1 MIRIKT
7 VNYFDSFT
15 EIRSIR
21 YQVFEL
27 EQGVDPELEFDGQDE
42 FAQHLLAYLDD
53 QPIGTLR
60 IRYLDKNNAKIERLA
75 VLATARGMR
84 IAQQLMECALEAIAQ
99 TSIKTIIVNA
109 QIYIQNL
116 YLKLGFEPIGEPF
129 EEAGILHIK
138 MIKTL
143 NSYIPS

>member
-7 VNYFDSFT
+7 VNYSDSFT

-27 EQGVDPELEFDGQDE
+27 EQGVDPKLEFDGQDE

-60 IRYLDKNNAKIERLA
+60 IRYLDENNAKIERLA
-75 VLATARGMR
+75 VLASARGMG

>member
-7 VNYFDSFT
+7 VNYSDSFT

-60 IRYLDKNNAKIERLA
+60 IRYLDEKNAKIERLA
-75 VLATARGMR
+75 VLASARGMG

-99 TSIKTIIVNA
+99 TTIKTIIVNA

>member
-7 VNYFDSFT
+7 VNYSEYLT
-15 EIRSIR
+15 EIRAIR

-27 EQGVDPELEFDGQDE
+27 EQGVNPELEFDGQDE

-60 IRYLDKNNAKIERLA
+60 IRYLDEGNAKIERLA
-75 VLATARGMR
+75 VLISARG
-84 IAQQLMECALEAIAQ
+84 IGIGQQLMECALEAIAQ
-99 TSIKTIIVNA
+99 TTIKTVIVNA
-109 QIYIQNL
+109 QIYIENL
-116 YLKLGFEPIGEPF
+116 YLKLGFKPVGEAF
-129 EEAGILHIK
+129 EEAGIPHIK

-143 NSYIPS
+143 GH

>member
-7 VNYFDSFT
+7 VNYSDSLI

-21 YQVFEL
+21 HQVFEL
-27 EQGVDPELEFDGQDE
+27 EQGITPELEWDGQDE
-42 FAQHLLAYLDD
+42 FAQHLLAYLDE

-60 IRYLDKNNAKIERLA
+60 IRYLDEQNVKIERLA
-75 VLATARGMR
+75 VLASARKMG

-99 TSIKTIIVNA
+99 TSIQTVIVNA
-109 QIYIQNL
+109 QIYIKNL
-116 YLKLGFEPIGEPF
+116 YLKLGFEPMGEPF

-138 MIKTL
+138 MVKTL
-143 NSYIPS
+143 RFR